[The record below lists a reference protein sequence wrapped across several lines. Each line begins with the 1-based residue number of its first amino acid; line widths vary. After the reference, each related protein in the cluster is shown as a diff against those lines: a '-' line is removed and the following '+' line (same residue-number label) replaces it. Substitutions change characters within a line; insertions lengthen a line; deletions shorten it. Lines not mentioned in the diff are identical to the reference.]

1 MGESL
6 SIREFARR
14 AGCDEKVVRRK
25 VVSKHLPRKSDG
37 TIDAAYLDV
46 NWRSGEALPAD
57 RSVAFADSADGF
69 ADGASISEMAEQLV
83 SADLDSLWS
92 KADAEKVRDNYVA
105 RLKQLQFARESGLVV
120 EVDDVVVA
128 VAHEYAIV
136 RNKLLDLGSK
146 IAPLALGLKSAE
158 EIKSLIDVRVNEAL
172 KELTLD
178 VEGERD
184 FGKVRESI
192 QARFGEA
199 SNSDEEGEG

>member
-1 MGESL
+1 MAESL

-25 VVSKHLPRKSDG
+25 VVSEHLPRNDDG

-46 NWRSGEALPAD
+46 DWRKGEELPAD
-57 RSVAFADSADGF
+57 RSAPIADTSGDF
-69 ADGASISEMAEQLV
+69 ADGPSISDMAEQLV
-83 SADLDSLWS
+83 SADGTELWS
-92 KADAEKVRDNYVA
+92 KADAEKVKENYAA

-184 FGKVRESI
+184 FGKVRDSI
-192 QARFGEA
+192 QTRFGEA
-199 SNSDEEGEG
+199 ADSDEEGEG

>member
-1 MGESL
+1 MAIGI

-14 AGCDEKVVRRK
+14 AGCDDKVVRRK
-25 VVSKHLPRKSDG
+25 VKSEHIHLLSDG
-37 TIDAAYLDV
+37 TIDPAYLEVD
-46 NWRSGEALPAD
+46 WRNGDRLPMSAQ
-57 RSVAFADSADGF
+57 REFADSDADTSGLHAAALGMLS
-69 ADGASISEMAEQLV
+69 ADGA
-83 SADLDSLWS
+83 DLWS
-92 KADAEKVRDNYVA
+92 EADAKKVKENYVA

-158 EIKSLIDVRVNEAL
+158 EIKSLIDVRVSEAL

-178 VEGERD
+178 VDGERD

-199 SNSDEEGEG
+199 ADRHEEGED